1 MIEGYKDDF
10 KEVITERESYCL
22 LKWLKLTGVD
32 DSERPGVPLIS
43 HPAIL
48 PMYVFAYDHK
58 FYDSI
63 PKNFKMNLFQRY
75 MEEESKIGKQ
85 LLQLKNSIYF
95 NLNFFKFSNLYSF
108 KTK

>member
-1 MIEGYKDDF
+1 MIEGYKDDS

-32 DSERPGVPLIS
+32 DSERSGVPLIS

-58 FYDSI
+58 LHDSI
-63 PKNFKMNLFQRY
+63 PKSFKMNLFQKY
-75 MEEESKIGKQ
+75 ME
-85 LLQLKNSIYF
+85 
-95 NLNFFKFSNLYSF
+95 
-108 KTK
+108 